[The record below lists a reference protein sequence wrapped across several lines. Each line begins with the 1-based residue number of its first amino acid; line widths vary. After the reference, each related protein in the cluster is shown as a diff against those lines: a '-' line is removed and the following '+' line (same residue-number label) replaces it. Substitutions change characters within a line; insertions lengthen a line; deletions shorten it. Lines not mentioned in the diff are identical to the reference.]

1 MKKTL
6 KVLTAF
12 SLLAPTTTV
21 FVNHTAEAAT
31 QTQINAAVQK
41 AKTASQALRYATSI
55 EFKGDIT
62 VRPYTEYNA
71 AKKAYAEARKLVD
84 ASKSSSKQ
92 VQLAQLEEVK
102 TWIDRGAVYIDAI
115 SAGLILQ
122 NYQNQLNAKINA
134 GVLDEDTEKLYHEM
148 SYQIKQQALRIFKIY
163 GASTREAVRT
173 KYIRTAEQL
182 RDQLSYPITVRDKL
196 DIVKNATS
204 TNVQKLEA
212 GKQILLFLV
221 TIPQANYYNQLSKEW
236 KTIVIP
242 EAIQDAEYK
251 NLLSLNEDLIKL
263 KTIIKPGISSAEVP
277 DLYKSVSEKIAKVTN
292 STGAKKLSE
301 ELTETM
307 SLLELSVGELKGKL
321 TSEAIKAGIPP
332 EIVKAIVITEN
343 GRFQQFTT
351 SGEVFKSP
359 DNGYGLMQVTPLSD
373 TDTRYDWNRVKYD
386 LQYNIE
392 TGMKILLEKWGY
404 GASKRIPV
412 INNGSKEIL
421 ENWYF
426 AIMAYNGLSKANDP
440 TLTTLPYQVK
450 VYENL
455 KNGTQ
460 ASPDLI
466 NSNDLVLRYNESTGQ
481 MIFSDKLS
489 YTTTKKTKSTQ
500 MYNVGDTITLTGSAN
515 FRNAPTTSG
524 SVATPIS
531 ASTKVTIISEAI
543 QDSNKANLYVWYK
556 VKLSTG
562 KEGYIASVSLK

>member
-1 MKKTL
+1 MKKSL

-21 FVNHTAEAAT
+21 FVNQTAEAAT

-71 AKKAYAEARKLVD
+71 AKKAYAEAKKFVD

-102 TWIDRGAVYIDAI
+102 TWIDRGANYIDAI
-115 SAGLILQ
+115 SAGLTIQ
-122 NYQNQLNAKINA
+122 KYKQQLDAKVKS
-134 GVLDEDTEKLYHEM
+134 GVLDAETQKFYHEM
-148 SYQIKQQALRIFKIY
+148 SYQIKKQAVDIFKIY
-163 GASTREAVRT
+163 GTSTREAVRT
-173 KYIRTAEQL
+173 EYIRSAEKL
-182 RDQLSYPITVRDKL
+182 KSELSYPITVKMGIDTIKSNNST
-196 DIVKNATS
+196 NAT
-204 TNVQKLEA
+204 KLKA
-212 GKQILLFLV
+212 GKEVLLFLE

-251 NLLSLNEDLIKL
+251 NLLSLNEDLVKL
-263 KTIIKPGISSAEVP
+263 KSTIKPGVSSAEVP
-277 DLYKSVSEKIAKVTN
+277 ILYQSVSEKIAKV
-292 STGAKKLSE
+292 SHATGAKKLSE

-321 TSEAIKAGIPP
+321 TSEALKAGIPP

-359 DNGYGLMQVTPLSD
+359 DNGYGLMQVTPISEA
-373 TDTRYDWNRVKYD
+373 DTRYDWNRVKYD

-412 INNGSKEIL
+412 INDGSKEIL

-466 NSNDLVLRYNESTGQ
+466 NPNDLVLRYNESTGQ

-515 FRNAPTTSG
+515 FRIAPTTSG

-531 ASTKVTIISEAI
+531 AGTKVTIISEAI